1 MANDFL
7 KASKRAIS
15 MHGKSA
21 VYKAV
26 SASVYNIELGT
37 NVDTSV
43 NYNLMVYRKQI
54 RATQYNYPNLIGK
67 ESAVFYIANDNLS
80 FVPKLK
86 DKISYEGSDYI
97 VDSMSEHIALG
108 QVVMYKVIGVKG

>member
-21 VYKAV
+21 TYKSV
-26 SASVYNIELGT
+26 SASVYSIETGT

-43 NYNLMVYRKQI
+43 DYTLMVYRKQI
-54 RATQYNYPNLIGK
+54 RATQYNYPSLIGK
-67 ESAVFYIANDNLS
+67 DSSMFYIANDSLA

-86 DKISYEGSDYI
+86 DKILYDSELYT
-97 VDSMSEHIALG
+97 VDSISEHIALSE
-108 QVVMYKVIGVKG
+108 VVMYKIVGVKG